1 MCDYSLHAVASR
13 PAKLGD
19 TLIATGFHGT
29 ATRGFAAMGQ
39 PAVAVYLLP
48 GTELTF
54 DHDVKYRCNRFF
66 TRSEYSWIRSA
77 GFSMA
82 RFCKIDPLAS
92 DPHRDALSFPD
103 GTMVLVNMLEE
114 WQCARV
120 IQLPVVERQRQE
132 STIDMRGSRGSLSE
146 AHPAGGA
153 PELMRF
159 FETSE
164 SVAGRAV
171 KLHYYT

>member
-19 TLIATGFHGT
+19 TLIVTSFHGT
-29 ATRGFAAMGQ
+29 ATRGFAAKGQ
-39 PAVAVYLLP
+39 PAVAVCLLP
-48 GTELTF
+48 GTELAF

-66 TRSEYSWIRSA
+66 TRGGYSWIRSA
-77 GFSMA
+77 GFSVA

-103 GTMVLVNMLEE
+103 GTTVLVNMLEE

-120 IQLPVVERQRQE
+120 IQLPQRQE
-132 STIDMRGSRGSLSE
+132 RTIDMRGSRGSLSE
-146 AHPAGGA
+146 AGPSGLGPMA
-153 PELMRF
+153 
-159 FETSE
+159 
-164 SVAGRAV
+164 
-171 KLHYYT
+171 LHSH